1 MPVMKIYDI
10 SVPLSAETPVFPG
23 DPPVIPEP
31 FLDIRKGDEAN
42 VSRLALSTHSGTHI
56 DAPRHMDD
64 RAVSVDHLSLPL
76 LVGRALVA
84 EIGGTKLIGRKELER
99 LPIKGEE
106 RLLLKTENSM
116 LWNQPEFSGNFAC
129 LSEDGAD
136 YLVGI
141 GIGLVGIDYLSI
153 EPANS
158 IIVHK
163 KLLQH
168 GTVILEGLNLSEV
181 PAGIYELICLPLKIK
196 DGDGA
201 PARAILRQRDGKEH
215 HAGFD
220 IHTTRWPLA

>member
-1 MPVMKIYDI
+1 MKIYDI
-10 SVPLSAETPVFPG
+10 SIPLSAGTPVFPG
-23 DPPVIPEP
+23 DPPVIREP
-31 FLDIRKGDEAN
+31 FLSICKGDEAN
-42 VSRLALSTHSGTHI
+42 VSRLVLSTHSGTHI

-64 RAVSVDHLSLPL
+64 RAVTVDHLSLPL

-99 LPIKGEE
+99 LPTKGEE
-106 RLLLKTENSM
+106 RLLLKTETDVM
-116 LWNQPEFSGNFAC
+116 EPARVSGNFAC

-136 YLVGI
+136 SLVGI
-141 GIGLVGIDYLSI
+141 GIGLVGIEYLSI
-153 EPANS
+153 EPPDS